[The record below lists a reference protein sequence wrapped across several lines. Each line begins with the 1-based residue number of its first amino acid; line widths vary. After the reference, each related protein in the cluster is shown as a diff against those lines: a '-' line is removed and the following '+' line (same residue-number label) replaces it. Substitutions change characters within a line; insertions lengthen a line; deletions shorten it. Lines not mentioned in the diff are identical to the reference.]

1 MIILLLV
8 DFDISIL
15 EILNYKS
22 CALATELFEI
32 HEHLITLAWSHTLL
46 TFDTLQDVLSHLLS
60 FSFQTLQPVV
70 NAMMSYCII
79 STEIDLFLLVG
90 GKSKM
95 YNTYSFNQDI

>member
-1 MIILLLV
+1 MILLLLV

-22 CALATELFEI
+22 RALATELFEI
-32 HEHLITLAWSHTLL
+32 HEHLITLAWGHTLFIL
-46 TFDTLQDVLSHLLS
+46 DTLQDVLSHVLL

-79 STEIDLFLLVG
+79 STETDLFFLVE